1 MSRPDSGGARRRPG
15 VAYVL
20 RAWNGAAFRAG
31 GGGNVPPDPR
41 AGVPD
46 RMRANDRLS
55 SSPPSAPQRRAHAGA
70 RGLTVLELM
79 IGLAILGV
87 LAAIALPAYTD
98 YRERLRVYQAVS
110 EIGELQT
117 AIDRYIDDNRAPPA
131 SLAQIN
137 RGGMLDPWGRPYQYL
152 DLTTSPPGAARKNRN
167 LVPINSSYDLYS
179 VGKDGD
185 SVGPLTA
192 KASRDDVVRANDGK
206 FIGLAQDYE
215 P

>member
-1 MSRPDSGGARRRPG
+1 M
-15 VAYVL
+15 
-20 RAWNGAAFRAG
+20 
-31 GGGNVPPDPR
+31 
-41 AGVPD
+41 
-46 RMRANDRLS
+46 
-55 SSPPSAPQRRAHAGA
+55 
-70 RGLTVLELM
+70 LELM